1 MQIIIVELKNEIGS
15 LAQLIINSYSL
26 NILEISDVSDNKG
39 SDDSITLKLVS
50 KNILTDEAIF
60 QNFNLADMMH
70 VIRVERANNLTFS
83 SSDDLKINQFSG
95 LLLISD
101 TVSEELFTII
111 IKTALNFGLSFSS
124 SAVCSNRENSQNCL
138 VIRIVFTGCVTDRMN
153 FQIKLL
159 EIEEQFSVDICFEDQ
174 EFKVS
179 DFSLIVFDMDSTLIN
194 CEVIDELAREV
205 NMQNEVAKI
214 TESAM
219 RGELDF
225 GESLHQRLSLL
236 KGAPSSIL
244 SKVLDAIDYNPG
256 AKRLISKLQSLGY
269 KTAIISGGFSF
280 FTEHIKNSLSID
292 YAFANVLEISNGI
305 LTGKIE
311 NCPLDGKMKNSLMK
325 KLAVDLNI
333 DLRRVIAVGDGAND
347 IPMISNSGLGIAYRA
362 KPKVSEAS
370 KYAIKIG
377 GLDTILYFLGIKDD

>member
-26 NILEISDVSDNKG
+26 NILEISDVSDNK
-39 SDDSITLKLVS
+39 SSADSITLKLVS
-50 KNILTDEAIF
+50 KNILTNNAIF
-60 QNFNLADMMH
+60 QNFDLADMMH
-70 VIRVERANNLTFS
+70 VIRVERVNILTVS
-83 SSDDLKINQFSG
+83 SNDDLKINQFSG

-205 NMQNEVAKI
+205 NMQNEVAEI

-347 IPMISNSGLGIAYRA
+347 IPMISNSGLGIAFRA

>member
-83 SSDDLKINQFSG
+83 SSDNLKINQFNG

-205 NMQNEVAKI
+205 NMQNEVAQI

-256 AKRLISKLQSLGY
+256 AKRLILKLQSLGY

-347 IPMISNSGLGIAYRA
+347 IPMISNSGLGIAFRA
-362 KPKVSEAS
+362 KPKVSAAS

>member
-60 QNFNLADMMH
+60 QNFNLAYMMH
-70 VIRVERANNLTFS
+70 VIRVECDDNLTFS

-101 TVSEELFTII
+101 TLSEELFTII

-174 EFKVS
+174 EFKVR

-205 NMQNEVAKI
+205 NMQNEVAEI

-225 GESLHQRLSLL
+225 GESLHRRLSLL

-347 IPMISNSGLGIAYRA
+347 IPMISNSGLGIAFRA

>member
-1 MQIIIVELKNEIGS
+1 MQIIIVELKNDISS

-26 NILEISDVSDNKG
+26 NILEISDVSDNK
-39 SDDSITLKLVS
+39 SSADSITLKLVS
-50 KNILTDEAIF
+50 KNILTNKAIS
-60 QNFNLADMMH
+60 QNFDQADMMH
-70 VIRVERANNLTFS
+70 VIRVERVNNLTFS

-205 NMQNEVAKI
+205 NMQNEVAQI

-347 IPMISNSGLGIAYRA
+347 IPMISNSGLGIAFRA

>member
-60 QNFNLADMMH
+60 QNLNLADMMR

-205 NMQNEVAKI
+205 NMQNEVAEI

-347 IPMISNSGLGIAYRA
+347 IPMISNSGLGIAFRA

>member
-26 NILEISDVSDNKG
+26 NILEISDVSDSKG

-83 SSDDLKINQFSG
+83 SSDDLKINQFNG

-205 NMQNEVAKI
+205 NMQNEVAEI

-347 IPMISNSGLGIAYRA
+347 IPMISNSGLGIAFRA

>member
-26 NILEISDVSDNKG
+26 NILEISDVSDNKD

-70 VIRVERANNLTFS
+70 VIRVERVNNLTFS
-83 SSDDLKINQFSG
+83 SNDDLKINQFSG

-138 VIRIVFTGCVTDRMN
+138 VIRIVFTGRVTDRMN

-205 NMQNEVAKI
+205 NMQNEVAEI

-225 GESLHQRLSLL
+225 GESLLRRLSLL

-347 IPMISNSGLGIAYRA
+347 IPMISNSGLGIAFRA

>member
-1 MQIIIVELKNEIGS
+1 MQIIIVELKNEIDS

-39 SDDSITLKLVS
+39 SADSITLKLVS

-205 NMQNEVAKI
+205 NMQNEVAEI

-311 NCPLDGKMKNSLMK
+311 NCPLDGKMKNSVMK

-347 IPMISNSGLGIAYRA
+347 IPMISNSGLGIAFRA
-362 KPKVSEAS
+362 KPKVSEAC

>member
-347 IPMISNSGLGIAYRA
+347 IPMISNSGLGIAFRA

>member
-39 SDDSITLKLVS
+39 SDDSITLELVS
-50 KNILTDEAIF
+50 KNILNDEAIF

-70 VIRVERANNLTFS
+70 VIRVECANSLTFS

-124 SAVCSNRENSQNCL
+124 LAVCSNRENSQNCL

-159 EIEEQFSVDICFEDQ
+159 EIEEQFSVDICFEDR

-205 NMQNEVAKI
+205 NMQNEVAEI
-214 TESAM
+214 SESAL

-236 KGAPSSIL
+236 
-244 SKVLDAIDYNPG
+244 
-256 AKRLISKLQSLGY
+256 
-269 KTAIISGGFSF
+269 
-280 FTEHIKNSLSID
+280 
-292 YAFANVLEISNGI
+292 
-305 LTGKIE
+305 
-311 NCPLDGKMKNSLMK
+311 
-325 KLAVDLNI
+325 
-333 DLRRVIAVGDGAND
+333 
-347 IPMISNSGLGIAYRA
+347 
-362 KPKVSEAS
+362 
-370 KYAIKIG
+370 
-377 GLDTILYFLGIKDD
+377 

>member
-50 KNILTDEAIF
+50 KNILTNKAIF
-60 QNFNLADMMH
+60 QNFELADMMH

-205 NMQNEVAKI
+205 NMQNEVAEI

-347 IPMISNSGLGIAYRA
+347 IPMISNSGLGIAFRA

>member
-26 NILEISDVSDNKG
+26 NILEISDVSDNK
-39 SDDSITLKLVS
+39 SFDDSITLKLVS

-205 NMQNEVAKI
+205 NMQNEVAEI

-244 SKVLDAIDYNPG
+244 YKVLDAIDYNPG
-256 AKRLISKLQSLGY
+256 AKRLILKLQSLGY

-311 NCPLDGKMKNSLMK
+311 NCPLDGKMKNSVMK

-347 IPMISNSGLGIAYRA
+347 IPMISNSGLGIAFRA
-362 KPKVSEAS
+362 KPKVSAAS

>member
-1 MQIIIVELKNEIGS
+1 MQIVIVELKNEIGS

-83 SSDDLKINQFSG
+83 SSDDLKINQFNG

-205 NMQNEVAKI
+205 NMQNEVAEI

-256 AKRLISKLQSLGY
+256 AKRLISKLKSLGY

-347 IPMISNSGLGIAYRA
+347 IPMISNSGLGIAFRA

>member
-39 SDDSITLKLVS
+39 PDSITLELVS

-83 SSDDLKINQFSG
+83 SSDDLKINQFNG

-347 IPMISNSGLGIAYRA
+347 IPMISNSGLGIAFRA

>member
-83 SSDDLKINQFSG
+83 SSDNLKINQFNG

-205 NMQNEVAKI
+205 NMQNEVAEI

-219 RGELDF
+219 QGELDF

-256 AKRLISKLQSLGY
+256 AKRLISKLKSLGY

-311 NCPLDGKMKNSLMK
+311 NCPLDGKMKNSVMK

-347 IPMISNSGLGIAYRA
+347 IPMISNSGLGIAFRA

>member
-194 CEVIDELAREV
+194 CEVIDELARQV

-225 GESLHQRLSLL
+225 GESLHKRLSLL
-236 KGAPSSIL
+236 KGAPCSIL

-305 LTGKIE
+305 LTGNIE

-347 IPMISNSGLGIAYRA
+347 IPMISNSGLGIAFRA

>member
-205 NMQNEVAKI
+205 NMQNEVAEI

-347 IPMISNSGLGIAYRA
+347 IPMISNSGLGIAFRA

>member
-83 SSDDLKINQFSG
+83 SSDDLKINQFNG

-111 IKTALNFGLSFSS
+111 IKTALKFGLSFSS

-225 GESLHQRLSLL
+225 GESLHKRLSLL
-236 KGAPSSIL
+236 KGAPCSIL
-244 SKVLDAIDYNPG
+244 YKVLDAIDYNPG

-311 NCPLDGKMKNSLMK
+311 NCPIDGKMKNSLMK

-347 IPMISNSGLGIAYRA
+347 IPMISNSGLGIAFRA

>member
-1 MQIIIVELKNEIGS
+1 MQIIIVELKNKIGS

-26 NILEISDVSDNKG
+26 NILEISDVSDNK
-39 SDDSITLKLVS
+39 SSADSITLKLVS
-50 KNILTDEAIF
+50 KNILTNKAIS
-60 QNFNLADMMH
+60 QNFDLADMMH
-70 VIRVERANNLTFS
+70 VIRVERVNILTFS
-83 SSDDLKINQFSG
+83 SSDDLKINQFSA
-95 LLLISD
+95 LLLTSD
-101 TVSEELFTII
+101 RVSKDLFTII

-124 SAVCSNRENSQNCL
+124 LAVCSNRENSQNCL
-138 VIRIVFTGCVTDRMN
+138 VIRIVFAGCVTDRMN

-205 NMQNEVAKI
+205 NMQNEVAEI

-236 KGAPSSIL
+236 KGAPSSVLI
-244 SKVLDAIDYNPG
+244 KVLDRIDFNPG

-280 FTEHIKNSLSID
+280 FTEHIRNSLSID
-292 YAFANVLEISNGI
+292 YAFANVLEISNSI

-347 IPMISNSGLGIAYRA
+347 IPMISNSGLGIAFRA

>member
-60 QNFNLADMMH
+60 QNFNLEDMMH

-179 DFSLIVFDMDSTLIN
+179 DFSLIVLDMDSTLIN

-205 NMQNEVAKI
+205 NMQNEVAQI

-236 KGAPSSIL
+236 KGAPISIL
-244 SKVLDAIDYNPG
+244 SKVLDRIEYNPG
-256 AKRLISKLQSLGY
+256 AKRLISKLKSLGY

-305 LTGKIE
+305 LTGNIE

-347 IPMISNSGLGIAYRA
+347 IPMISNSGLGIAFRA

>member
-26 NILEISDVSDNKG
+26 NILEISDVSDNNA
-39 SDDSITLKLVS
+39 STNSITLKLVS
-50 KNILTDEAIF
+50 KNILTNKAIF
-60 QNFNLADMMH
+60 QNFDLADMMH
-70 VIRVERANNLTFS
+70 VIRVEPVNSLTSS

-101 TVSEELFTII
+101 TVSEELFKII

-153 FQIKLL
+153 LQIKLL

-205 NMQNEVAKI
+205 NMQNEVAEI

-292 YAFANVLEISNGI
+292 YAFANVLEISIGI

-311 NCPLDGKMKNSLMK
+311 NCPLDGKMKNSVMK

-347 IPMISNSGLGIAYRA
+347 IPMISNSGLGIAFRA

>member
-1 MQIIIVELKNEIGS
+1 MQIIIVELKNEIGT
-15 LAQLIINSYSL
+15 LAQLIVNSYSL
-26 NILEISDVSDNKG
+26 NILDISDVSDNKRTA
-39 SDDSITLKLVS
+39 DSITLKLVS
-50 KNILTDEAIF
+50 KNILTNKAIF
-60 QNFNLADMMH
+60 QKFDLADMMH
-70 VIRVERANNLTFS
+70 VIKVERVNTLTFS
-83 SSDDLKINQFSG
+83 SSDHLKINQFSG

-101 TVSEELFTII
+101 TLSEELFTII

-124 SAVCSNRENSQNCL
+124 SAVYSNRGNSQNCL
-138 VIRIVFTGCVTDRMN
+138 VIRIVFTGRVTDHMN

-159 EIEEQFSVDICFEDQ
+159 KIEEQFSVDICFENR

-205 NMQNEVAKI
+205 NMQNEVAEI

-347 IPMISNSGLGIAYRA
+347 IPMISNSGLGIAFRA

>member
-26 NILEISDVSDNKG
+26 NILDISDVSDSKR
-39 SDDSITLKLVS
+39 SDDSITLKLAS

-179 DFSLIVFDMDSTLIN
+179 DFSLIVLDMDSTLIN

-205 NMQNEVAKI
+205 NMQNEVAQI

-256 AKRLISKLQSLGY
+256 AKRLIAKLQSLGY

-347 IPMISNSGLGIAYRA
+347 IPMISNSGLGIAFRA

>member
-1 MQIIIVELKNEIGS
+1 MQIIIVELKNEIDS

-26 NILEISDVSDNKG
+26 NILDISDVSDNKS

-50 KNILTDEAIF
+50 KNILSNKAIF
-60 QNFNLADMMH
+60 QKFDLADMMH
-70 VIRVERANNLTFS
+70 VIKVERVNTLTVPS
-83 SSDDLKINQFSG
+83 NDDLKIDHFSG

-101 TVSEELFTII
+101 IVSEELFTIV

-124 SAVCSNRENSQNCL
+124 SAFYSNRENSQNCL
-138 VIRIVFTGCVTDRMN
+138 VIRIVFTGRLTDRMN

-159 EIEEQFSVDICFEDQ
+159 EIEEQFSVDICFEDR

-205 NMQNEVAKI
+205 NMQNEVAEI

-236 KGAPSSIL
+236 KGAPSSVLI
-244 SKVLDAIDYNPG
+244 KVLDRIDFNPG
-256 AKRLISKLQSLGY
+256 AKRLISRLKSLGY

-292 YAFANVLEISNGI
+292 YAFANVLEISHGI

-325 KLAVDLNI
+325 KLADDLNL
-333 DLRRVIAVGDGAND
+333 DLSRVIAVGDGAND
-347 IPMISNSGLGIAYRA
+347 IPMISNSGLGIAFRA

>member
-39 SDDSITLKLVS
+39 SADSITLKLVS

-70 VIRVERANNLTFS
+70 VIRVERANNLNFS
-83 SSDDLKINQFSG
+83 SSDDLKINQFNG

-205 NMQNEVAKI
+205 NMQNEVAEI

-347 IPMISNSGLGIAYRA
+347 IPMISNSGLGIAFRA

>member
-39 SDDSITLKLVS
+39 SADSITLKLVS

-83 SSDDLKINQFSG
+83 SSDDLKINQFNG

-347 IPMISNSGLGIAYRA
+347 IPMISNSGLGIAFRA

>member
-83 SSDDLKINQFSG
+83 SSDNLKINQFNG

-124 SAVCSNRENSQNCL
+124 SAVYSNRENSQNCL

-205 NMQNEVAKI
+205 NMQNEVAEI

-305 LTGKIE
+305 LTGNIE

-347 IPMISNSGLGIAYRA
+347 IPMISNSGLGIAFRA

>member
-1 MQIIIVELKNEIGS
+1 MQIIIVELKNEVGS

-39 SDDSITLKLVS
+39 SADSITLKLVS
-50 KNILTDEAIF
+50 KNILTNKAIF
-60 QNFNLADMMH
+60 QNFELADMMH
-70 VIRVERANNLTFS
+70 VIRVERVNNLTFS
-83 SSDDLKINQFSG
+83 SNDDLKINQFSG

-347 IPMISNSGLGIAYRA
+347 IPMISSSGLGIAFRA

>member
-83 SSDDLKINQFSG
+83 SSNDLKINQFSG

-205 NMQNEVAKI
+205 NMQNEVAEI

-256 AKRLISKLQSLGY
+256 AKRLIAKLQSLGY

-347 IPMISNSGLGIAYRA
+347 IPMISNSGLGIAFRA

>member
-39 SDDSITLKLVS
+39 SADSITLKLVS
-50 KNILTDEAIF
+50 KNILTNKAIF

-70 VIRVERANNLTFS
+70 VIRVERVNNLTFS

-205 NMQNEVAKI
+205 NMQNEVAEI

-347 IPMISNSGLGIAYRA
+347 IPMISNSGLGIAFRA

>member
-70 VIRVERANNLTFS
+70 VIRVERANNLTFP
-83 SSDDLKINQFSG
+83 SSDDLKINQFNG

-205 NMQNEVAKI
+205 NMQNEVAEI

-311 NCPLDGKMKNSLMK
+311 NCPLDGKMKNSVMK

-347 IPMISNSGLGIAYRA
+347 IPMISNSGLGIAFRA

>member
-26 NILEISDVSDNKG
+26 NILEISDVSDNKS

-205 NMQNEVAKI
+205 NMQNEVAEI

-347 IPMISNSGLGIAYRA
+347 IPMISNSGLGIAFRA

>member
-83 SSDDLKINQFSG
+83 SSDDLKINQFNG

-205 NMQNEVAKI
+205 NMQNEVAEI

-347 IPMISNSGLGIAYRA
+347 IPMISNSGLGIAFRA

>member
-26 NILEISDVSDNKG
+26 NILEISDVSDNK
-39 SDDSITLKLVS
+39 SSADSITLKLVS

-60 QNFNLADMMH
+60 QNLNLADMMR
-70 VIRVERANNLTFS
+70 VISVERANNLTFS
-83 SSDDLKINQFSG
+83 SSDNLKINQFNG

-159 EIEEQFSVDICFEDQ
+159 EIEEQFLVDICFEDQ

-205 NMQNEVAKI
+205 NMQNEVAEI

-256 AKRLISKLQSLGY
+256 AKRLISKLKSLGY

-347 IPMISNSGLGIAYRA
+347 IPMISNSGLGIAFRA